1 MNSLKHSMIC
11 AILTLKT
18 GSRGVDQMKGK
29 WIVCLTLLCMCLFT
43 LPVSA
48 DMGPKPSVTLNFTG
62 IDTPC
67 YATLLSEEATTG
79 PYSVCAP
86 SKENAMYQPTDPD
99 YEIYQAFV
107 SYRDADG
114 YYFLQYMGACSDE
127 TPFVWGYYPPQT
139 FKILLYFPQT
149 DRFAVSS
156 LIYERDAFHSHYT
169 VKVENESIQQVVS
182 EQAVTTQ
189 RIYRT
194 IKEIGTLVV
203 RMALTIAIEIGIAFV
218 FGYRKKQQI
227 LLIVGVN
234 IVTQLLLNALLL
246 LVNHTAGG
254 AWAMVLYL
262 PVECLIFLIEAAVYV
277 FAIDHLVKQ
286 EREMHRAIWFAICA
300 NAASFMIGF
309 GVSYVIP
316 WIG

>member
-1 MNSLKHSMIC
+1 
-11 AILTLKT
+11 
-18 GSRGVDQMKGK
+18 MKGK
-29 WIVCLTLLCMCLFT
+29 WMICLAILCMCIFA

-48 DMGPKPSVTLNFTG
+48 DMGPKPSVTLRFEG

-67 YATLLSEEATTG
+67 YATLLSKESSTG
-79 PYSVCAP
+79 PYSVCDP

-107 SYRDADG
+107 SYQDADG
-114 YYFLQYMGACSDE
+114 YYFLQYLGACSDE

-139 FKILLYFPQT
+139 FKVLLYFPESDQ
-149 DRFAVSS
+149 FAVSS
-156 LIYERDAFHSHYT
+156 LTYECDAFHSYYT
-169 VKVENESIQQVVS
+169 VHVENETIAQVVS

-194 IKEIGTLVV
+194 IKEIGALVV

-227 LLIVGVN
+227 LLIGGVN

-286 EREMHRAIWFAICA
+286 ERETHRAIWFAICA